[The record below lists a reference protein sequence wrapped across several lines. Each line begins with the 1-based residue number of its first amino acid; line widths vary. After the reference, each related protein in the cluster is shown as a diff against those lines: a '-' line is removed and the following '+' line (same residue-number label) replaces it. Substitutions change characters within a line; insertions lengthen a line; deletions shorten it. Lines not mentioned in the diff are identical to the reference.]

1 MRLRARAVRWHQF
14 SRRGDGAFLSL
25 GKEIVIGVL
34 SVATLASVVPSSVA
48 AQTAAP
54 SEADTLRQVALDDV
68 EVTASRV
75 PMPMEQTARLV
86 RVLTREDIQSSPAPS
101 VNDLLQQAAAIDV
114 RQRGA
119 FGIQTDISI
128 NGGTHDQIVILLNGI
143 NISSPHTG
151 HLAADFPLSV
161 DDIERIEVLQ
171 GAASRIYG
179 TSAFSGA
186 INIVTKKNTT
196 HPTQTGHPRLDATL
210 AAEGGSFGT
219 WGGSGSLHLGT
230 PDSYHNLSLGYQQSD
245 GGTSNSDFAKRRA
258 YYNGGLCA
266 QDLPLVDWQLGYSN
280 MDYGA
285 NTFYSGKYPN
295 QWEENERYTASVTAR
310 TRGAVS
316 LAPTLYFNR
325 AYDHYQLI
333 KGSSTGENH
342 HRTDVYGAALNAT
355 IPWQLGTTAL
365 GAELRNEGILS
376 TSLGRPL
383 DEDLYVPW
391 HGSGDGYYTNKDNRT
406 NICYFLEHDLVLARW
421 TFSVGLMAN
430 MNTALDHKYRLYP
443 GIDIAY
449 RPARQWKLYAS
460 LNKAQRMPT
469 FTDLYYK
476 SPTNEGNTGLRP
488 EETTELALGARFS
501 CGRLDAEVRLFHR
514 HQRDMIDWVMTP
526 ADSTNGYTTYHATNF
541 KVDNYGANLSAT
553 LTLLRGPRPSW
564 SAARCGGAPALDLA
578 VDYAYVH
585 QRRHDDQE
593 IYASSYALDYLRHKL
608 TARLNAQWGRHLSAT
623 LAYRWQQRMGSFV
636 KYTPTAGDD
645 GTTTYAAS
653 TQPYHPYSLLDL
665 KLQWRETGRAPW
677 EVYLQA
683 NNLTCHRYYDIG
695 NVRQPGLWLMAG
707 IKVHIKT
714 SDK

>member
-1 MRLRARAVRWHQF
+1 MRLRACAVRWHQF

-25 GKEIVIGVL
+25 RREIVIGIL

-48 AQTAAP
+48 AQTAVS
-54 SEADTLRQVALDDV
+54 SEADTLRQVALEDV

-75 PMPMEQTARLV
+75 PMPQEQTARLV
-86 RVLTREDIQSSPAPS
+86 RVLTREDLQSSPAQS
-101 VNDLLQQAAAIDV
+101 TADLLKQVATIDV

-128 NGGTHDQIVILLNGI
+128 NGGTHDQIVLLLNGI

-151 HLAADFPLSV
+151 HLAADFPLDI

-186 INIVTKKNTT
+186 INIITRKNTT
-196 HPTQTGHPRLDATL
+196 SSSQTGHTQLGATIG
-210 AAEGGSFGT
+210 AEGGSFGT
-219 WGGSGSLHLGT
+219 FGGSGSLHIGT
-230 PDSYHNLSLGYQQSD
+230 PDTYHNLSLGYQQSD
-245 GGTSNSDFAKRRA
+245 GGTSNSDFAKRRI
-258 YYNGGLCA
+258 YYNGGLNA
-266 QDLPLVDWQLGYSN
+266 ASLPQVDWQLGYSN

-295 QWEENERYTASVTAR
+295 QWEENERYTASISAR
-310 TRGAVS
+310 TRGPVS
-316 LAPTLYFNR
+316 LSPTLYFNR

-355 IPWQLGTTAL
+355 IPWQLGTTAI

-383 DEDLYVPW
+383 DEDLYVPL
-391 HGSGDGYYTNKDNRT
+391 HGSSDGYYTNKDNRT
-406 NICYFLEHDLVLARW
+406 NICCFLEHDLILARW
-421 TFSVGLMAN
+421 TFSLGLMAN

-449 RPARQWKLYAS
+449 RPTPEWKLYAS
-460 LNKAQRMPT
+460 LNMAQRMPT

-476 SPTNEGNTGLRP
+476 SPTNEGNTGLHP
-488 EETTELALGARFS
+488 EETTEYALGALYRQ
-501 CGRLDAEVRLFHR
+501 GRLEAEVRLFYR
-514 HQRDMIDWVMTP
+514 HQRNMIDWVMTL
-526 ADSTNGYTTYHATNF
+526 ADSTNDYTTYHATNF
-541 KVDNYGANLSAT
+541 KVDNYGANVSVSMG
-553 LTLLRGPRPSW
+553 LLRGTHGS
-564 SAARCGGAPALDLA
+564 ALDLA
-578 VDYAYVH
+578 LDYAYIH
-585 QRRHDDQE
+585 QRRHDSQQ

-608 TARLNAQWGRHLSAT
+608 TARLKARWGPHLSAT
-623 LAYRWQQRMGSFV
+623 LAYRWQQRMGSYV
-636 KYTPTAGDD
+636 QYTPYTDDEGSISYTA
-645 GTTTYAAS
+645 A
-653 TQPYHPYSLLDL
+653 TQPYHPYSLVDAE
-665 KLQWRETGRAPW
+665 LQWRQTGRTPW
-677 EVYLQA
+677 EIYLQA
-683 NNLTCHRYYDIG
+683 NNITCHRYYDIG

-707 IKVHIKT
+707 MKVHIAGH
-714 SDK
+714 